1 MKLGYPDDMKDFEE
15 EKSVKEVLED
25 GKQAI
30 EEKEKAI
37 DEARERNRE
46 KFSAD
51 SQERQKLNELVE
63 ALGIKTMSE
72 DIDNLKATVK
82 AIAEKLSESIEAI
95 NKQNEILSNGIQAPG
110 IPDQSQGIAQ
120 GLTPEKIEMLSNV
133 FDKLMAVFRPPAA
146 PAGPTTITQ
155 EFINKKMEAGILDDL
170 ETGENIR
177 KYISDS
183 LKKKATRTVVNE
195 ALGGI
200 GEAPGVDHGPT

>member
-1 MKLGYPDDMKDFEE
+1 MIKMGYPDDMKDFEE
-15 EKSVKEVLED
+15 EKSVKEVLEENNT
-25 GKQAI
+25 AI
-30 EEKEKAI
+30 KEKEKAI

-46 KFSAD
+46 KFSAE

-63 ALGIKTMSE
+63 ALGVKTMSE

-110 IPDQSQGIAQ
+110 IPDQTQN

-133 FDKLMAVFRPPAA
+133 FDKLMAVFRPPPA

-170 ETGENIR
+170 ETGESIR
-177 KYISDS
+177 KFISDS

-195 ALGGI
+195 ALGSM

>member
-1 MKLGYPDDMKDFEE
+1 MGYPDDMKDLEE

-37 DEARERNRE
+37 EESREENRE
-46 KFSAD
+46 KFTAE

-63 ALGIKTMSE
+63 ALGVKTMSE

-82 AIAEKLSESIEAI
+82 AIAEKLGESIEAI
-95 NKQNEILSNGIQAPG
+95 NKQNELIQNGFSAAPG
-110 IPDQSQGIAQ
+110 SQPQGMAQ

-133 FDKLMAVFRPPAA
+133 FDKLMAVFRPPPA

-177 KYISDS
+177 RFISDS

-195 ALGGI
+195 ALGNM